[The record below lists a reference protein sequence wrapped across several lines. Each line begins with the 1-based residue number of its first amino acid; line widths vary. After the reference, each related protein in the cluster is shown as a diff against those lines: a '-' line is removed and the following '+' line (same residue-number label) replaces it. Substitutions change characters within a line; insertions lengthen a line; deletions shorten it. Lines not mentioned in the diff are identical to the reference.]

1 LDAKDIVDLAN
12 DLQVQASALSKPHAP
27 SILVLCD
34 LFIRDEPGRAREE
47 YEALVNSSDP
57 EAQKVWKSHLARVTH
72 KGRNPGEVMGFLG
85 TADEVAEQ
93 IIALRRETGIAGL
106 MFRLPLWLPEE
117 AHRLTRVFA
126 QLERAGV
133 WKPPA
138 ERDFS
143 W

>member
-1 LDAKDIVDLAN
+1 
-12 DLQVQASALSKPHAP
+12 
-27 SILVLCD
+27 
-34 LFIRDEPGRAREE
+34 
-47 YEALVNSSDP
+47 
-57 EAQKVWKSHLARVTH
+57 
-72 KGRNPGEVMGFLG
+72 MGFLG

-117 AHRLTRVFA
+117 ALRLTRVFA